1 MTTDWRRASR
11 VMSDAAKL
19 IDLQSPVV
27 AAACRWVAA
36 DAAEKAARAAYDLAN
51 DEPYSPERGPTMSN
65 AVAAMRAAW
74 TEQRAAAAERL
85 ESWSALRSAQAG
97 QAMRARFGATVARTP
112 ATA

>member
-1 MTTDWRRASR
+1 MSTNWRRASR

-19 IDLQSPVV
+19 IDMQSPVV

-36 DAAEKAARAAYDLAN
+36 DAAVIAARTTYDLAN

-74 TEQRAAAAERL
+74 TEQRAAAAEL
-85 ESWSALRSAQAG
+85 
-97 QAMRARFGATVARTP
+97 ARTVAAYTEANP
-112 ATA
+112 

>member
-27 AAACRWVAA
+27 VAACRWVAA
-36 DAAEKAARAAYDLAN
+36 DAAEKAARTTYDLAN
-51 DEPYSPERGPTMSN
+51 DALGSPERGPTMSS

-74 TEQRAAAAERL
+74 TEQRAAAAEL
-85 ESWSALRSAQAG
+85 A
-97 QAMRARFGATVARTP
+97 RAVAAYTEANP
-112 ATA
+112 